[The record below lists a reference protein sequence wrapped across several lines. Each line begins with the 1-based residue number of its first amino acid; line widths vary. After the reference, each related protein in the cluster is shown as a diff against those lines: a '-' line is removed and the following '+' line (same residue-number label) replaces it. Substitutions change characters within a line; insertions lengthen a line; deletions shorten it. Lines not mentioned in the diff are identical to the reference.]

1 MKKHPLL
8 LLLVAGLFSAVLLI
22 SWLYLP
28 RGLDQSHAS
37 QTALAE
43 YDLQKV
49 TCGSCVS
56 KITGALDDLPG
67 VDTIEIDLTSSRGRV
82 TFDPAATSADQIAR
96 TIGRAGY
103 PAALRT
109 ELEPAELAAL
119 RAEESRLVR
128 TYVARVGDRFVSR
141 SDFESRV
148 DQAGGN
154 NAASL
159 PAETAATRLAVW
171 HEILQRELL
180 LDAAA
185 QNGVVV
191 LAGEV
196 EIRLQELRQRHGG
209 GEFGVMELADDEEIL
224 RQRLREDM
232 IIQRNLEDHV
242 LAGVSEPG
250 QRRSLLQDWFKDLNR
265 RTEVAIFDPELKS
278 MTSAKTSGCGGSC
291 CG

>member
-1 MKKHPLL
+1 MKQHPLL
-8 LLLVAGLFSAVLLI
+8 FLLVAGLFSAALLI

-37 QTALAE
+37 QAALAE

-56 KITGALDDLPG
+56 KITAALDDLAG
-67 VDTIEIDLTSSRGRV
+67 VDTIEIDLTSSRGRI

-96 TIGRAGY
+96 TIRRAGY

-109 ELEPAELAAL
+109 ELDSAELAAL
-119 RAEESRLVR
+119 HAEESRLVR
-128 TYVARVGDRFVSR
+128 TYVARVGDRFVTR

-154 NAASL
+154 NAASP

-171 HEILQRELL
+171 QEILQRELL
-180 LDAAA
+180 LNAAA
-185 QNGVVV
+185 RNGVVV

-209 GEFGVMELADDEEIL
+209 ERELMPPADDEEIL

-265 RTEVAIFDPELKS
+265 RTEVAIFDPELRS
-278 MTSAKTSGCGGSC
+278 MTSAKAGGCGGSC